1 MAGIKTLIFLCRHAH
16 PENPE
21 GVIYGHLPGFGLS
34 ARGKRQA
41 LGLGDFLR
49 KYPVGAFYVSPLQR
63 AQETARLAISQLGH
77 EVPLHTRDDLVEA
90 EFGKYIEGVKR
101 WQVPFRRPLFFFHAI
116 SPGTLPFD
124 EPVPEMAERVERVC
138 REAVEATSGEA
149 AVLVSHADPIKAF
162 WNQFLGQSE
171 WRFHLLELDKGGF
184 LELEYD
190 GDRLTAVTPHAAILA
205 EAPAA

>member
-49 KYPVGAFYVSPLQR
+49 QYPVGAFYVSPLQR